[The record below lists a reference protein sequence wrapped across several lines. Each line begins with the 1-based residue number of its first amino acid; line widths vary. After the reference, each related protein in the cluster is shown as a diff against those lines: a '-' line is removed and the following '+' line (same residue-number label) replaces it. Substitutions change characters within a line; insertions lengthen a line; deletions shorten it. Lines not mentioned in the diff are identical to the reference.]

1 MYGRRYDDGQEIEG
15 SERKGRT
22 RTCRT
27 NCIMTMTASSPPLAG
42 IRVLELGQL
51 LAGPFAGCVLG
62 YFGAEVI
69 KVEPLGGDPLR
80 NWRVLRD
87 GTSLWWYSLARN
99 KKSVAIDLQTDQG
112 RALVRDLALQS
123 DVLIENFKPGTMEKW
138 GLGPQSLKAAKPDLI
153 YTRVSGYGQTGPYAT
168 KPGFASVCE
177 AVGGLRYVNGFPDRP
192 SVRPN
197 LSLGDSLAGMHAV
210 VGVLLSLIARG
221 KTNTGQVVD
230 VAIYESIFNMLEGV
244 VPEFDGAGVVR
255 GPSGS
260 TLTGIVPSNTYLCGD
275 GKYVVIGANGD
286 SLFQRLMKAIGT
298 PEMASDPRFA
308 NNAGR
313 VQHEREIDDAIGAWT
328 RANDSAAVLK
338 TLDEISVPGGPIY
351 SVADMAS
358 DPHFNARGL
367 FQSVEIDGQPLKIP
381 AITPLLTE
389 TPGGTRTPGPRLGE
403 HTNEVLQ
410 SLLGASDADLA
421 SWRQSRIIR

>member
-1 MYGRRYDDGQEIEG
+1 
-15 SERKGRT
+15 
-22 RTCRT
+22 
-27 NCIMTMTASSPPLAG
+27 MTTTLSPLAG
-42 IRVLELGQL
+42 VRVLELGQL

-69 KVEPLGGDPLR
+69 KVEPLNGDPLR

-99 KKSVAIDLQTDQG
+99 KKSVAIDLQTDTG
-112 RALVRDLALQS
+112 RELVRKLAAQC

-138 GLGPQSLKAAKPDLI
+138 GLGPEHLKALRPDLI
-153 YTRVSGYGQTGPYAT
+153 YTRVSGYGQTGPYAS

-192 SVRPN
+192 PVRPN

-210 VGVLLSLIARG
+210 VGTLLALFARG
-221 KTNTGQVVD
+221 KGRAAEGRGQVVD
-230 VAIYESIFNMLEGV
+230 VAIYESIFNMLEGI
-244 VPEFDGAGVVR
+244 VPEYDAAGVVR

-275 GKYVVIGANGD
+275 DKYVVIGANGD
-286 SLFQRLMKAIGT
+286 SLFQRLMRAIGK
-298 PEMASDPRFA
+298 PEMASDARYA

-313 VQHEREIDDAIGAWT
+313 VQHEREIDEVISAWT
-328 RANDSAAVLK
+328 RANDSATVLK
-338 TLDEISVPGGPIY
+338 ALDDISVPGGPIY
-351 SVADMAS
+351 SVADMAA

-367 FQSVEIDGQPLKIP
+367 FQSVEIDGRPLKIP
-381 AITPLLTE
+381 AITPLLSE
-389 TPGGTRTPGPRLGE
+389 TPGATRTPGPKLGE
-403 HTNEVLQ
+403 HTDEVLR
-410 SLLGASDADLA
+410 SMAGATETELA
-421 SWRQSRIIR
+421 EWRVRKVIG